1 MFCLVEKMCTFVAL
15 FNMFKIAIVVCK
27 YIESKIDNLFFKLN

>member
-15 FNMFKIAIVVCK
+15 FNMFKIAIIVCK
-27 YIESKIDNLFFKLN
+27 HLKII

>member
-15 FNMFKIAIVVCK
+15 FNMFKIAIIVYK
-27 YIESKIDNLFFKLN
+27 YLNDKINNLFIN

>member
-15 FNMFKIAIVVCK
+15 FNMFKIAIVVCNHLK
-27 YIESKIDNLFFKLN
+27 TR